1 MKDHCKKH
9 QNVSSLRNRIL
20 RKLQGGEF
28 LCVYLCAIHECS
40 SRPVKARAQ
49 FPLFQESGHA
59 IHIGRFWRAWSKAF
73 FFNQTDKIKNLS
85 IRKLL
90 RLALKQ
96 SQMQTPLRRICTT
109 ASIKDL
115 VNADKF
121 FVNSNEHSYLR
132 DLVGSRRRT
141 AVELCAHLPHDPWNH
156 ARRNESDL
164 QNDAHGRHDC
174 RESVLPCPA
183 PPPTR
188 E

>member
-1 MKDHCKKH
+1 MKDHWNTRMFHRWETEFYASYKAVNFFACIYT
-9 QNVSSLRNRIL
+9 QYMSAPQDQWRPARSSPFSRN
-20 RKLQGGEF
+20 
-28 LCVYLCAIHECS
+28 
-40 SRPVKARAQ
+40 PVTRSISEDFGAHDQK
-49 FPLFQESGHA
+49 
-59 IHIGRFWRAWSKAF
+59 F

-141 AVELCAHLPHDPWNH
+141 AVELCAHLPHDPWNYAH
-156 ARRNESDL
+156 RNERDL

-174 RESVLPCPA
+174 RESVLPCP
-183 PPPTR
+183 PLR
-188 E
+188 WNKMR